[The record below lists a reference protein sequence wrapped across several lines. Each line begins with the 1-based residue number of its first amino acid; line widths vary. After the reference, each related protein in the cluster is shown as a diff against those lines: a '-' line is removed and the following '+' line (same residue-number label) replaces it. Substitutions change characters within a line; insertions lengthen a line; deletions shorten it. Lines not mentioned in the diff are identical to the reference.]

1 MADEK
6 KESKRQ
12 RNGNATVK
20 KTTETR
26 KVAKVGKQEYASAGR
41 YTTLSSDGRTI
52 TDDVAYRN
60 KLRSFRGLADSLL
73 GDDPTIQTGK
83 TAGGMFGGDS
93 GVGYADIADSNNIG
107 YYSYEF
113 PVDALELPASRAE
126 ELRFYRLAY
135 DRDPIV
141 GRAIDLHTELPL
153 SKMELS
159 KPKCSS
165 EEYADFVFDEFQR
178 FVGKTKLFQ
187 VLIDLVREYWTI
199 GEAFLFI
206 EKLGNIE
213 PCKEAQKLME
223 KDDKGDGTEPGKESE
238 FHGPLGGTSDRILE
252 YLQPEKTSA
261 WVNKKSLILDE
272 LKNAGIKFDFWED
285 SKKVAREI
293 ESKKAALNAKTRK
306 IAKVAGVPAV
316 TLAKMIIAAD
326 TLHQLNKNSKQSLE
340 ANEKLAKLLSRI
352 DADESL
358 NAPLQI
364 TAEMSKVAVPP
375 APAAPGV
382 PAGDAG
388 AGTPPGADTGVPT
401 DPAAPGAP
409 GTPGTDPGAP
419 LGDPGLGDIAG
430 ADEGMGGGMPP
441 MGGGGGGGGMGIPG
455 EMAGEAQNAI
465 AAGVS
470 ITAQRELME
479 MKHLLR
485 LLEKKKELL
494 EDLKEIREKK
504 REELELFSHVTN
516 KDYDGPARCQILPPE
531 QMEIVNEGQMEDGPT
546 IYYKPPEAQKQSYL
560 EDPDVPSDVKEKIQT
575 EGKIPLNQ
583 DPMKGSYVIHFARKK
598 SGYELHGR
606 SILQRCIRTVIY
618 REKLRQVQS
627 TLASRNMTPKTMVI
641 APGIPISEVMALR
654 AHIDEAKAD
663 PDYSV
668 VLNYE
673 ARWDEIGSEG
683 RLLVLDGEYQHTNS
697 DLAIGLGLS
706 PEILI
711 GEGMYSGNKVQLEIM
726 NISYLQFRDLLTTII
741 EDNIFKP
748 IAMEK
753 GFYEMDKYGRPRWIY
768 PKVEFSRM
776 ALRDSGD
783 LYDMLFNLY
792 AKGSLPV
799 DIIYEFLSIDP
810 EDATR
815 KLEDNLFTVK
825 DSKFNEMLSNLY
837 SSVGEW
843 MMANTDLGKKLTK
856 GLQLSEVD
864 HAEDDSEI
872 EGSGE
877 GV

>member
-1 MADEK
+1 MADEQPDK
-6 KESKRQ
+6 SKRQ
-12 RNGNATVK
+12 RNGSVNIGRSV
-20 KTTETR
+20 ETR
-26 KVAKVGKQEYASAGR
+26 KAASMSDKHGNTWEAASAGR
-41 YTTLSSDGRTI
+41 YTTFDGKEIR
-52 TDDVAYRN
+52 DDVAYRN
-60 KLRSFRGLADSLL
+60 KLRSMRGLADSLL
-73 GDDPTIQTGK
+73 GSDPTVQTGK
-83 TAGGMFGGDS
+83 TASGLFGGDG

-159 KPKCSS
+159 KPK
-165 EEYADFVFDEFQR
+165 FFQ
-178 FVGKTKLFQ
+178 L
-187 VLIDLVREYWTI
+187 LIDAVREYWTI
-199 GEAFLFI
+199 GETFI
-206 EKLGNIE
+206 FVEKPQDIE
-213 PCKEAQKLME
+213 PCKEAQKLLQQDE
-223 KDDKGDGTEPGKESE
+223 KGDSSEPGRESE
-238 FHGPLGGTSDRILE
+238 FHSPLGGTSDRIME
-252 YLQPEKTSA
+252 
-261 WVNKKSLILDE
+261 SLGGPGKQSSFVDRAFRVADDLR
-272 LKNAGIKFDFWED
+272 KAGIHFSYEED
-285 SKKVAREI
+285 AAAVGKEI
-293 ESKKAALNAKTRK
+293 QKKKAALNKRTRQV
-306 IAKVAGVPAV
+306 AKVAGVSAK
-316 TLAKMIIAAD
+316 TLARMIIASD
-326 TLHQLNKNSKQSLE
+326 PTDRTNIGVPFSRVLE
-340 ANEKLAKLLSRI
+340 ARAKMAKLIGRVDKDDSLTAPI
-352 DADESL
+352 QVQADF
-358 NAPLQI
+358 
-364 TAEMSKVAVPP
+364 SKVAEPPATP
-375 APAAPGV
+375 APAP

-388 AGTPPGADTGVPT
+388 AGAPPGAEG
-401 DPAAPGAP
+401 AAPAGP
-409 GTPGTDPGAP
+409 EGAP
-419 LGDPGLGDIAG
+419 LGDPGLGDVAG
-430 ADEGMGGGMPP
+430 AGDPMGGGGAP
-441 MGGGGGGGGMGIPG
+441 MGGGGGGMAIDPS
-455 EMAGEAQNAI
+455 MAGEAQDAI
-465 AAGVS
+465 AAGASVS
-470 ITAQRELME
+470 AQRELME

-504 REELELFSHVTN
+504 HEELELFSHVTN
-516 KDYDGPARCQILPPE
+516 KDYDGPTKIQILPPE
-531 QMEIVNEGQMEDGPT
+531 QMEVVNEGQMEDGPT
-546 IYYKPPEAQKQSYL
+546 IYYKPPEDQKQSYL
-560 EDPDVPSDVKEKIQT
+560 EDPDVPSEVKEKIQT

-641 APGIPISEVMALR
+641 APGIPTSEVMALR

-711 GEGMYSGNKVQLEIM
+711 GEGMYSGNRIQLEIM
-726 NISYLQFRDLLTTII
+726 NVSYVQFRDLLTGII
-741 EDNIFKP
+741 EDLIFRP

-753 GFYEMDKYGRPRWIY
+753 GFYEIDKYGRPRWIF
-768 PKVEFSRM
+768 PKISFSRM

-783 LYDMLFNLY
+783 LYDMLFNLFS
-792 AKGSLPV
+792 KGSLPV
-799 DIIYEFLSIDP
+799 DIILEFLNVDP
-810 EDATR
+810 EDCKR
-815 KLEDNLFTVK
+815 KLEDNLFTVN

-837 SSVGEW
+837 GSVGEW

-856 GLQLSEVD
+856 GLGLNEVD
-864 HAEDDSEI
+864 HTEDDTGP

-877 GV
+877 GMA

>member
-6 KESKRQ
+6 KPSKRQ
-12 RNGNATVK
+12 RQGSVSLG
-20 KTTETR
+20 KTTEIR
-26 KVAKVGKQEYASAGR
+26 KVATSVDNGVTREYASAGR
-41 YTTLSSDGRTI
+41 YTTLSADGKTI
-52 TDDVAYRN
+52 RDDVAYRN
-60 KLRSFRGLADSLL
+60 KLRSMRGLADSLL

-83 TAGGMFGGDS
+83 TASGFGGGEG

-165 EEYADFVFDEFQR
+165 EEYADFVYDEFNR
-178 FVGKTKLFQ
+178 FVAKTKLFQ
-187 VLIDLVREYWTI
+187 TLIDAVREYWTI
-199 GEAFLFI
+199 GETFLFV
-206 EKLGNIE
+206 EKPADIE
-213 PCKEAQKLME
+213 PCKEALKLIE
-223 KDDKGDGTEPGKESE
+223 GDKEGDASEPGKEAE
-238 FHGPLGGTSDRILE
+238 FNTPLGGTSDRIME
-252 YLQPEKTSA
+252 YLEPGKRSSWIKRRSA
-261 WVNKKSLILDE
+261 AIDE
-272 LKNAGIKFDFWED
+272 IKQAGIKFDFDED
-285 SKKVAREI
+285 IDKAAGEVYKKR
-293 ESKKAALNAKTRK
+293 AALNRRTRQA
-306 IAKVAGVPAV
+306 AKVAGIPAKS
-316 TLAKMIIAAD
+316 LAKMIIAAD
-326 TLHQLNKNSKQSLE
+326 MGGTRALDKAAAE
-340 ANEKLAKLLSRI
+340 ARAKLAKLIGRV
-352 DADESL
+352 DVDDSL
-358 NAPLQI
+358 NAPIQQI
-364 TAEMSKVAVPP
+364 AAFDKVAQPP
-375 APAAPGV
+375 AAPAA

-388 AGTPPGADTGVPT
+388 AGAPPGAEGG
-401 DPAAPGAP
+401 DPAAGAAPGGEGAP
-409 GTPGTDPGAP
+409 MGDPA
-419 LGDPGLGDIAG
+419 LGDVEGMPGGDMG
-430 ADEGMGGGMPP
+430 GDMGGGAP
-441 MGGGGGGGGMGIPG
+441 MGGGGGGGMGVPAD
-455 EMAGEAQNAI
+455 MAGDAQNAI
-465 AAGVS
+465 AAGAS

-494 EDLKEIREKK
+494 EELKEIREKK
-504 REELELFSHVTN
+504 REELELFAHVTN
-516 KDYDGPARCQILPPE
+516 KDYDGPAKIQILPPE
-531 QMEIVNEGQMEDGPT
+531 QMEIANEGQMEDGPT
-546 IYYKPPEAQKQSYL
+546 IYYKPPEEQKQAYL
-560 EDPDVPSDVKEKIQT
+560 EDPDVPAEVKEKIQT

-583 DPMKGSYVIHFARKK
+583 DPMKGSYVIHLARKK

-641 APGIPISEVMALR
+641 APGIPTAEVMALR

-711 GEGMYSGNKVQLEIM
+711 GEGMFSGNRIQLQLMET
-726 NISYLQFRDLLTTII
+726 SYVQFRDLLTGII
-741 EDNIFKP
+741 EDLIFRP

-753 GFYEMDKYGRPRWIY
+753 GFYEIDKYGRPRWIF
-768 PKVEFSRM
+768 PKISFSRM

-783 LYDMLFNLY
+783 LYDMLFNLFS
-792 AKGSLPV
+792 KGSLPV
-799 DIIYEFLSIDP
+799 DIILEFLNVDP
-810 EDATR
+810 EDCKR
-815 KLEDNLFTVK
+815 KLEDNLFTVN

-837 SSVGEW
+837 GSVGEW

-856 GLQLSEVD
+856 GLGLNEVD
-864 HAEDDSEI
+864 HTEDDTGP

-877 GV
+877 GMA

>member
-6 KESKRQ
+6 KPTGKRE
-12 RNGNATVK
+12 RNGSVK
-20 KTTETR
+20 VGKTTETR
-26 KVAKVGKQEYASAGR
+26 KVQKVGAQEFASAGR
-41 YTTLSSDGRTI
+41 YTTLSADGKQIR
-52 TDDVAYRN
+52 DDVAYRG
-60 KLRSFRGLADSLL
+60 RVRAMRGLADSLL
-73 GDDPTIQTGK
+73 GTDETIQTGK
-83 TAGGMFGGDS
+83 TAGGLFGGDS

-178 FVGKTKLFQ
+178 FVSNTKLFQ
-187 VLIDLVREYWTI
+187 LLIDAVREYWTI
-199 GEAFLFI
+199 GETFI
-206 EKLGNIE
+206 FVEKPQDIE
-213 PCKEAQKLME
+213 PCKEAQKLLQQDE
-223 KDDKGDGTEPGKESE
+223 KGDSSEPGRESE
-238 FHGPLGGTSDRILE
+238 FHSPLGGTSDRIME
-252 YLQPEKTSA
+252 
-261 WVNKKSLILDE
+261 SLGGPGKQSSFVDRAFRVADDLR
-272 LKNAGIKFDFWED
+272 KAGIHFSYEED
-285 SKKVAREI
+285 AAAVGKEI
-293 ESKKAALNAKTRK
+293 QKKKAALNKRTRQV
-306 IAKVAGVPAV
+306 AKVAGVSAK
-316 TLAKMIIAAD
+316 TLARMIIASD
-326 TLHQLNKNSKQSLE
+326 PTDRTNIGVPFSRVLE
-340 ANEKLAKLLSRI
+340 ARAKMAKLIGRVDKDDSLTAPI
-352 DADESL
+352 QVQADF
-358 NAPLQI
+358 
-364 TAEMSKVAVPP
+364 SKVAEPPATP
-375 APAAPGV
+375 APAP

-388 AGTPPGADTGVPT
+388 AGAPPGAEG
-401 DPAAPGAP
+401 AAPAGP
-409 GTPGTDPGAP
+409 EGAP
-419 LGDPGLGDIAG
+419 LGDPGLGDVAG
-430 ADEGMGGGMPP
+430 AGDPMGGGGAP
-441 MGGGGGGGGMGIPG
+441 MGGGGGGMAIDPS
-455 EMAGEAQNAI
+455 MAGEAQDAI
-465 AAGVS
+465 AAGASVS
-470 ITAQRELME
+470 AQRELME

-504 REELELFSHVTN
+504 HEELELFSHVTN
-516 KDYDGPARCQILPPE
+516 KDYDGPTKIQILPPE
-531 QMEIVNEGQMEDGPT
+531 QMEVVNEGQMEDGPT
-546 IYYKPPEAQKQSYL
+546 IYYKPPEDQKQSYL
-560 EDPDVPSDVKEKIQT
+560 EDPDVPSEVKEKIQT

-641 APGIPISEVMALR
+641 APGIPTSEVMALR
-654 AHIDEAKAD
+654 AHVDEAKAD

-673 ARWDEIGSEG
+673 ARWDEIGSDG
-683 RLLVLDGEYQHTNS
+683 RLLVLDGEYNHTNS

-711 GEGMYSGNKVQLEIM
+711 GEGMYSGNRIQLEIM
-726 NISYLQFRDLLTTII
+726 NVSYLQFRDLLTTLL
-741 EDNIFKP
+741 EDLVFKP
-748 IAMEK
+748 FAMEK
-753 GFYEMDKYGRPRWIY
+753 GFYEMDKYGRPRWIF
-768 PKVEFSRM
+768 PKVTFSRM

-799 DIIYEFLSIDP
+799 DIIYEFLSIDA

-815 KLEDNLFTVK
+815 KLEDNLYTVK
-825 DSKFNEMLSNLY
+825 DSKFNEMLSNIY
-837 SSVGEW
+837 NSVGEW
-843 MMANTDLGKKLTK
+843 LMANTDLGKKLVK

-864 HAEDDSEI
+864 HTEDQGGEGP

-877 GV
+877 GMA